1 MFISWFF
8 LFDIISSTIEN
19 FFYWYTNSCIL
30 HWFWVKHIH
39 QTMHCC
45 QKLYY
50 KIYNKYA
57 EGFVGCILYL
67 QRIQETASF
76 LYILKVS
83 LFVIKITVFLL
94 LLCLLL
100 IFLTLIFSQINFHFF
115 CEVVD
120 LVYFFLNISYYCFQI
135 FLYFLRNYLTSF
147 LSWWFSLCLF
157 HRSTSLLFHYFF
169 LFN

>member
-1 MFISWFF
+1 MFISWLF

-39 QTMHCC
+39 QKMHCC
-45 QKLYY
+45 PKLYY

-83 LFVIKITVFLL
+83 LFVIKITVFSFSALSFIDISYFNFFSNKFSFFLWSCWFVLFFFKYFLL
-94 LLCLLL
+94 L
-100 IFLTLIFSQINFHFF
+100 FS
-115 CEVVD
+115 D
-120 LVYFFLNISYYCFQI
+120 LSL
-135 FLYFLRNYLTSF
+135 
-147 LSWWFSLCLF
+147 FS
-157 HRSTSLLFHYFF
+157 
-169 LFN
+169 

>member
-45 QKLYY
+45 PKLYY

-83 LFVIKITVFLL
+83 LFVIKITVFS
-94 LLCLLL
+94 
-100 IFLTLIFSQINFHFF
+100 FSALSFI
-115 CEVVD
+115 D
-120 LVYFFLNISYYCFQI
+120 ISYYCFQI
-135 FLYFLRNYLTSF
+135 FLYLLRNYLTSF

-169 LFN
+169 LIN